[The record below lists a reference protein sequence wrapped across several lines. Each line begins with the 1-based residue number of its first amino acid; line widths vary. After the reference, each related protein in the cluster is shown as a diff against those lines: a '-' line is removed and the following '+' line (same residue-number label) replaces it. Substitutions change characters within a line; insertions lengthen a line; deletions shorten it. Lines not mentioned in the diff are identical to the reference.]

1 MPQLISRGRK
11 PLKSMLVASVAAISI
26 GAASPVVAQDT
37 STETTMEKS
46 MSSITHKVEVGA
58 IDLTNANMDEVTL
71 REILTGKIKENADQL
86 AGLNADRV
94 RIPELR
100 FSYEVTVEDVS
111 TTNEMVLKEI
121 ILEDVRDGVAA
132 KASVG
137 ETLGEFGSSGM
148 EDNPMD
154 EVDFTYGMSEIAA
167 LNLPALL
174 GAYGMIEVE
183 KTDEFETVYES
194 YSLAGGSLTSEVF
207 SCEFGAARS
216 GTFRAKPSAMD
227 MAKLTS
233 MIEELEAAE
242 QSKPTQAQISNI
254 INFYAQLLYGFESD
268 TTTMDG
274 ISCSGQEDDQKFTF
288 STGEISVGAFGNG
301 IYPAFSVSDIDVVV
315 EGDEAGTFAIDNFTF
330 KEIDFG
336 PTFEK
341 LGEASDY
348 TEEWFE
354 ANMRG
359 LIPSIKGFSF
369 SGMAFDVPNED
380 DESGRVTGSVD
391 LFDVTLAQYQNGIPA
406 DIRIEAIAI
415 QADLPA
421 QSDEEGVQQLIDA
434 GFEKINMGFVADLD
448 WNAEAQT
455 INVNTLTAAVKE
467 MGTVEIKGTI
477 GGATEALFAN
487 DPQMAMMSA
496 MSLAVTDLNLMID
509 DEGLVQLALAQ
520 AAAEQG
526 APVEAFANQ
535 VTAMSQGM
543 IVGMLGGTDSA
554 VQLGEHVAAFLG
566 GNKKINVNL
575 KAKSNS
581 GLGMPQMMM
590 LQSDPTK
597 LLDFVDL
604 NSTLE

>member
-111 TTNEMVLKEI
+111 TTNEMVFKEI

-455 INVNTLTAAVKE
+455 INVNTLTAAIKE